1 MEDPR
6 KVPVVVAGSA
16 STVGSSGIFQNF
28 GRRLGI
34 GGKVAA
40 TESEDRPAKQQ
51 VKELEVV
58 SPARPLS

>member
-6 KVPVVVAGSA
+6 KVPVVVGGST
-16 STVGSSGIFQNF
+16 SGGGSSGVFQNF

-34 GGKVAA
+34 GERVGA
-40 TESEDRPAKQQ
+40 TKSEDQPAKQK

-58 SPARPLS
+58 SPANPLL